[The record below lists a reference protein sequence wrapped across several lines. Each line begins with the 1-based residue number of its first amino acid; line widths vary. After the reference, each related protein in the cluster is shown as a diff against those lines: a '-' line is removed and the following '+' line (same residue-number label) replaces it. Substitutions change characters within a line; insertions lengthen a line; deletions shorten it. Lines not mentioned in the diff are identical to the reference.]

1 MGLEGGQRPRL
12 TCDRCGRPT
21 WRLWRVGDAW
31 LCPMCRR
38 EGKPGGTARRVIVSD
53 PATDCATGHCEC
65 GACGE
70 PIDPW
75 DRFCRHCGARLEDQ

>member
-21 WRLWRVGDAW
+21 WRLYRTPAGW
-31 LCPMCRR
+31 LCPLCRR
-38 EGKPGGTARRVIVSD
+38 RPDAARRVIVSD

-65 GACGE
+65 SGCGE